1 MVTFKHGTAEPGVK
15 ERFDVE
21 LDVTEIL
28 RSADRDSE
36 EASLKLVAV
45 DANGDQV
52 DAEDVSLEE
61 IELVV
66 D

>member
-1 MVTFKHGTAEPGVK
+1 MK

-61 IELVV
+61 IKLVV